1 MVKIKRILIVIYST
15 LYEKEDYKM
24 KISEIMTKDV
34 VSLSVDDSVKHAA
47 ELMKEH
53 NIGSLP
59 VNTGEKV
66 VGIITDRDIILR
78 CVAEGKDLKI
88 QKVREIMTTNPV
100 VANENLNVDDAAR
113 IMSERQIR
121 RLPVVEN
128 NTLVGMVSLGD
139 LAVEPKLRGEA
150 TDALSEISIPS
161 IHNI

>member
-1 MVKIKRILIVIYST
+1 
-15 LYEKEDYKM
+15 M

-34 VSLSVDDSVKHAA
+34 VSLSVDDTVKHAA

-78 CVAEGKDLKI
+78 CVAEGKDLKV

-121 RLPVVEN
+121 RLPVIEN

-150 TDALSEISIPS
+150 AGVLSEISIPS